1 LTATISDTI
10 FTEISAT
17 FTYTI
22 FVQSRCEPKFV
33 YLERDDQEPL
43 PKDTLELMIGDS
55 VSYLLPVFIIK
66 SYDSNPEVDVLC
78 APIDYKMNVLNSSGE
93 NMPT

>member
-1 LTATISDTI
+1 
-10 FTEISAT
+10 
-17 FTYTI
+17 
-22 FVQSRCEPKFV
+22 
-33 YLERDDQEPL
+33 
-43 PKDTLELMIGDS
+43 MIGDS

-66 SYDSNPEVDVLC
+66 SYDTNPEVDVLC